1 MESIR
6 DITNKSQL
14 KTLLDQIV
22 KQFNNTGT
30 VTLTP
35 SSTTTIITNGKI
47 NTQSVIL
54 LMPKTSSA
62 AVSNSSLWIVP
73 STGQATLNHT
83 NTSTVDRT
91 FNYAIIGI

>member
-30 VTLTP
+30 ITLTP
-35 SSTTTIITNGKI
+35 SSTTTVLTNAKI
-47 NTQSVIL
+47 NSQSVIVL
-54 LMPKTSSA
+54 VPKTASA
-62 AVSNSSLWIVP
+62 AVSNTTLWIVP
-73 STGQATLNHT
+73 SRGQATLNHT
-83 NTSTVDRT
+83 NTMTVDRT
-91 FNYAIIGI
+91 FNYAIFGI